1 MPERRGGNAA
11 MLETELREA
20 VARLDES
27 AIAALTAR
35 PGAAR
40 AALAAAAGALTADA
54 PGVETIGGGEFRRID
69 PEEAER
75 ALARRVRPGP
85 HMDVLTSRELAARAG
100 LKSRQ
105 TVHDWRRK
113 GRIVGWRTA
122 KRGYV
127 FPAGQFDARGSPV
140 EGLARVAPR
149 FGDGYAAWLWL
160 TTPAPALDGE
170 PPLALLKRGK
180 IDSVARAAEA
190 YAQGGFM

>member
-1 MPERRGGNAA
+1 
-11 MLETELREA
+11 MLEAELREA

-40 AALAAAAGALTADA
+40 AALSAAAGALTADA
-54 PGVETIGGGEFRRID
+54 PGVETIVGREFRRID

-127 FPAGQFDARGSPV
+127 FPAGQFDARGSPL

-149 FGDGYAAWLWL
+149 FGDGYAAGLWL

-170 PPLALLKRGK
+170 PPLALLKRRE
-180 IDSVARAAEA
+180 IDSVALAVEA
-190 YAQGGFM
+190 YAQGALM